1 MLQKG
6 IMKPT
11 LELNRGFFPIST
23 FIRLST
29 RVWKPDFK
37 LWCTLAG
44 NCVKLTGVKK
54 FKFAELAYATIT
66 PNWAS
71 ISNKNLYAMDT
82 PFWAPILRKPTRKKG
97 KMSIRE
103 SQRLIKRSC
112 DPNCYSC
119 FFLIFV
125 ISLTTKIFFPIS
137 TFILLVCE
145 NQTSDLSLI
154 IQYLFCIF
162 HCISI
167 KGSKGCILRKCYY
180 TTQLNLRNLDLCN
193 YVENRQ

>member
-125 ISLTTKIFFPIS
+125 ILLTTKNFFPDFHIHS
-137 TFILLVCE
+137 IVYSCVKTRL
-145 NQTSDLSLI
+145 QTCPWLSNI
-154 IQYLFCIF
+154 YSAF
-162 HCISI
+162 SI
-167 KGSKGCILRKCYY
+167 VFL
-180 TTQLNLRNLDLCN
+180 
-193 YVENRQ
+193 

>member
-1 MLQKG
+1 MEWLSHPAYNAIKRNYETYSRAQK
-6 IMKPT
+6 T
-11 LELNRGFFPIST
+11 WGFFPIST

-125 ISLTTKIFFPIS
+125 ISLTTKNFFPIS
-137 TFILLVCE
+137 TFIRLSTRVWKPDFRLVL
-145 NQTSDLSLI
+145 D
-154 IQYLFCIF
+154 YP
-162 HCISI
+162 ISI
-167 KGSKGCILRKCYY
+167 LHFPLYFYKGIKGMYFKKVLLHHS
-180 TTQLNLRNLDLCN
+180 T
-193 YVENRQ
+193 